1 MNNKYFPKDDVKLLI
16 RIMYHIRNN
25 CAKSKANK
33 YRYKYLKELCKSII
47 KELQEDKDFENAN
60 IFKELLKDIKSF
72 NPRVDDG
79 RFFRDIKYNYHYL
92 DELYELNIFQFGKEN
107 ENDR

>member
-1 MNNKYFPKDDVKLLI
+1 MMNRYFPKDDVKLLI

-79 RFFRDIKYNYHYL
+79 RYFRDMKYDYVSL
-92 DELYELNIFQFGKEN
+92 DKLYKLGVFEPLEVNEN
-107 ENDR
+107 ET